1 MTWET
6 QAAEYSHFTPWVKE
20 KTMDQ
25 YGGIQI
31 NPVGKNFK
39 DTYQIPDTG
48 LLNTTT
54 LHMQA
59 QYNTQ
64 TVEFEGKKTENSNR
78 KNPQE
83 LQMQNEMLARAN
95 RAYFLD

>member
-1 MTWET
+1 
-6 QAAEYSHFTPWVKE
+6 
-20 KTMDQ
+20 MDQ

-31 NPVGKNFK
+31 NPVGKSFE

-64 TVEFEGKKTENSNR
+64 TVEFEGKKTETSNR
-78 KNPQE
+78 KKPQE
-83 LQMQNEMLARAN
+83 LQMQNEMLAKAN
-95 RAYFLD
+95 RMFFE